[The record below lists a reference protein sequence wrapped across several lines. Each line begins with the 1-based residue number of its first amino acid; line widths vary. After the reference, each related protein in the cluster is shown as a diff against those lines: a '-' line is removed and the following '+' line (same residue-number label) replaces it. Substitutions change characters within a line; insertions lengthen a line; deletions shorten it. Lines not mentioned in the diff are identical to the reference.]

1 MTSIMVSKIHK
12 KIVIE
17 SPKKICTTFAPHL
30 LGECD
35 SSDLHTI
42 LRGHEICQGTE
53 AAAQLQDLH
62 PWQRWPGGLWGWMW
76 AENHGKTHRNPKIW
90 KKNGRISKNAGG
102 DKHGLSI
109 FHRKMA
115 TLVDLLM
122 FQWISRM
129 CGWGLLRACLHF
141 ESQKKNKC
149 SELWWSQPFQLSKPQ
164 AFQSIAG
171 QKKNWSMVPTSTLQN
186 KFLFPQFAPAWL
198 EIQLLC
204 DQPHLGGLR
213 LFQGHVGSMIVGT
226 RVPKWRIRWSF
237 LRPENGWKWKSLS
250 ICVAC
255 PPFFS
260 FVKR

>member
-171 QKKNWSMVPTSTLQN
+171 QKKIEAWSQPQHFRTS
-186 KFLFPQFAPAWL
+186 FSSRSSPP
-198 EIQLLC
+198 
-204 DQPHLGGLR
+204 PGLR
-213 LFQGHVGSMIVGT
+213 SNFSATSRILAVCACS
-226 RVPKWRIRWSF
+226 RVMSGAW
-237 LRPENGWKWKSLS
+237 
-250 ICVAC
+250 
-255 PPFFS
+255 
-260 FVKR
+260 